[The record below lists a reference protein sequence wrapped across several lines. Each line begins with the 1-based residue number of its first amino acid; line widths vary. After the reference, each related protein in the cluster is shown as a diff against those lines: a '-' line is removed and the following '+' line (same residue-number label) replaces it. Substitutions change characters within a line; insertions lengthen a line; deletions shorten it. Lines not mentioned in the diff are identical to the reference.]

1 MAASTEKLLSILEES
16 GKRYDTEKIQR
27 AFAYAEEAHRGQF
40 RKSGEEYIYHPLSV
54 AEICAELNLDTDAI
68 CAALLHDIVED
79 CPGASLEGIKDEFGG
94 DVMILVDGLTKL
106 VAIPFEDKEEE
117 HIENLRKMFL
127 AMSRD
132 IRVILIKLCDRL
144 HNMRTLSSH
153 LEAKQRLIALET
165 MHVYAP
171 LAHRLGIQR
180 IKQELES
187 LALQYLDPIG
197 YEEIRNWIDTKY
209 GENRDFIER
218 IKAEIGEKL
227 SEQSMEFS
235 IKGRVKS
242 IYSIYRK
249 MYRSSKSFDEIYD
262 FYAVRII
269 VDSEIA
275 CYTALGLIHEM
286 YHSMPGRF
294 KDYISTPKP
303 NNYRSLHTTVIGRA
317 GVPFEVQI
325 RTTEMHQIAE
335 YGIAAHWKYKSGQ
348 KSGDGMN
355 KKLEWISMLL
365 ESEQKSMDSE
375 EYLTPL
381 KIDIFEDEI
390 FVFTPKGDV
399 VTLPTGSCGIDFA
412 YAIHSGVGNK
422 MVGIK
427 INGAI
432 APITTVL
439 QTGQIVEVITSSAS
453 KGPSRDWLKVVKSGE
468 AKNKIRGW
476 YKKEKREENIQLAKT
491 EVDKEF
497 DKISKGLP
505 DEEKDRIMLTICKRH
520 GLESLDDLYNS
531 IGYGGIAIS
540 KIHVKIRDE
549 IERSLAANTPASLEV
564 THISQNAKKEQK
576 KSSSGVIIE
585 GLENCQVKF
594 AKCCSP
600 LPGDEIIGFITRG
613 YGVSVHK
620 FSCPHAQSGLAGA
633 ERDRWI
639 NASWSQ
645 SASEEKG
652 QATYNATLWLLVAD
666 NIGVMASIS
675 TALAEMR
682 IPISAINTQASAEG
696 TSLLTITI
704 GIKGRDHLNAIIERL
719 KKNKEI
725 LQIRVGGEK

>member
-1 MAASTEKLLSILEES
+1 MAASTEKLFKLLEES

-27 AFAYAEEAHRGQF
+27 AFEYAEEAHRGQF

-54 AEICAELNLDTDAI
+54 AEICAELNLDSDAI

-79 CPGASLEGIKDEFGG
+79 CPGASLEGIKTEFGG
-94 DVMILVDGLTKL
+94 DVMVLVDGLTKL

-144 HNMRTLSSH
+144 HNMRTLASH

-197 YEEIRNWIDTKY
+197 YEEIRNWIETKY
-209 GENRDFIER
+209 GENRDFIE
-218 IKAEIGEKL
+218 KVKEEIGAKL
-227 SEQSMEFS
+227 SEQSMEYS

-348 KSGDGMN
+348 KSGEGMN

-476 YKKEKREENIQLAKT
+476 YKKEKREENIQLAKA

-497 DKISKGLP
+497 EKISKGLSE
-505 DEEKDRIMLTICKRH
+505 EEKDRIMLTICKRH
-520 GLESLDDLYNS
+520 GLDSVDDLYNS
-531 IGYGGIAIS
+531 IGYGGIALS

-564 THISQNAKKEQK
+564 TQISQSAKKEQK

-620 FSCPHAQSGLAGA
+620 FSCTHAQSGLAGP

-639 NASWSQ
+639 NATWAQ
-645 SASEEKG
+645 NAGEEKSHT
-652 QATYNATLWLLVAD
+652 TYNATLLLLVAD

-704 GIKGRDHLNAIIERL
+704 GIKGRDHLNMIIERL

>member
-1 MAASTEKLLSILEES
+1 MPADTKKLFTLLDES
-16 GKRYDTEKIQR
+16 GKKYDKEKIQR
-27 AFAYAEEAHRGQF
+27 AFDYADEAHAGQF
-40 RKSGEEYIYHPLSV
+40 RKSGEAYIYHPLAV

-79 CPGASLEGIKDEFGG
+79 VPGASLEGIEALFGG
-94 DVMILVDGLTKL
+94 NVKILVDGLTKL
-106 VAIPFEDKEEE
+106 VTIPFEDKEEE

-127 AMSRD
+127 AMNRD
-132 IRVILIKLCDRL
+132 IRVIFIKLCDRL
-144 HNMRTLSSH
+144 HNMRTLASH
-153 LEAKQRLIALET
+153 LEEKQRLIALET

-197 YEEIRNWIDTKY
+197 FEEIRGWMETKH
-209 GENRDFIER
+209 GENQGFIEQV
-218 IKAEIGEKL
+218 KKEIGDKL
-227 SEQSMEFS
+227 SLLGMEYS
-235 IKGRVKS
+235 IKGRIKS

-262 FYAVRII
+262 YFAVRII

-275 CYTALGLIHEM
+275 CYTALGVIHEM

-325 RTTEMHQIAE
+325 RTAEMHQIAE
-335 YGIAAHWKYKSGQ
+335 YGIAAHWKYKSGA
-348 KSGDGMN
+348 KSDEGIN
-355 KKLEWISMLL
+355 KKLEWIHMLL
-365 ESEQKSMDSE
+365 ESDQKTMDSE

-381 KIDIFEDEI
+381 KIDMFEDEI
-390 FVFTPKGDV
+390 FVFTPQGDV
-399 VTLPTGSCGIDFA
+399 ISLPTGACGIDFA

-439 QTGQIVEVITSSAS
+439 QTGQIVEVLTSSAS
-453 KGPSRDWLKVVKSGE
+453 KGPSRDWLKIVKSGE

-476 YKKEKREENIQLAKT
+476 YKKEKREENIQLAQT

-497 DKISKGLP
+497 DKIRKGLTE
-505 DEEKDRIMLTICKRH
+505 EEKVRIMTTIAQRH

-531 IGYGGIAIS
+531 IGYGGIALS

-549 IERSLAANTPASLEV
+549 IERSIAANTPASLEV
-564 THISQNAKKEQK
+564 TQTQAEKKELK
-576 KSSSGVIIE
+576 KSKSGVIIE

-620 FSCPHAQSGLAGA
+620 YNCPHALEGLGG
-633 ERDRWI
+633 EEKDRWVHATWAQ
-639 NASWSQ
+639 NAVENQ
-645 SASEEKG
+645 SNS
-652 QATYNATLWLLVAD
+652 YSATLQILVAD
-666 NIGVMASIS
+666 NIGVMAAIS
-675 TALAEMR
+675 TTLAEMR
-682 IPISAINTQASAEG
+682 IPISAINTQ
-696 TSLLTITI
+696 TSSTSKTGLLTITI
-704 GIKGRDHLNAIIERL
+704 GIKGRDHLNSIVERL
-719 KKNKEI
+719 KKNKDI
-725 LQIRVGGEK
+725 LQISGGGKA

>member
-1 MAASTEKLLSILEES
+1 
-16 GKRYDTEKIQR
+16 
-27 AFAYAEEAHRGQF
+27 
-40 RKSGEEYIYHPLSV
+40 
-54 AEICAELNLDTDAI
+54 
-68 CAALLHDIVED
+68 
-79 CPGASLEGIKDEFGG
+79 
-94 DVMILVDGLTKL
+94 
-106 VAIPFEDKEEE
+106 
-117 HIENLRKMFL
+117 
-127 AMSRD
+127 
-132 IRVILIKLCDRL
+132 
-144 HNMRTLSSH
+144 MRTLSSH
-153 LEAKQRLIALET
+153 LEEKQRLIALET

-187 LALQYLDPIG
+187 LALKHLDPIG
-197 YEEIRNWIDTKY
+197 YEEIRGWIDTKY
-209 GENRDFIER
+209 GENRDFIEQV
-218 IKAEIGEKL
+218 KKEVGEKL
-227 SEQSMEFS
+227 SEQNIEYS

-335 YGIAAHWKYKSGQ
+335 YGIAAHWKYKNGA
-348 KSGDGMN
+348 KSGEGMD
-355 KKLEWISMLL
+355 KKLEWIHMLL

-427 INGAI
+427 VNGSI
-432 APITTVL
+432 TPITTVL
-439 QTGQIVEVITSSAS
+439 QTGQIVEVLTSSSS
-453 KGPSRDWLKVVKSGE
+453 KGPSRDWLKIVKSGE

-476 YKKEKREENIQLAKT
+476 YKKEKREENIQLAKA
-491 EVDKEF
+491 EVNREF
-497 DKISKGLP
+497 DKIRKGLT
-505 DEEKDRIMLTICKRH
+505 DEQKETIMEAISKRH

-531 IGYGGIAIS
+531 IGYGGIALS
-540 KIHVKIRDE
+540 KIHVKIKDE
-549 IERSLAANTPASLEV
+549 IDRNFSHQAPTSLEI
-564 THISQNAKKEQK
+564 TQTQTEKKEQR
-576 KSSSGVIIE
+576 KSKSGVIIE
-585 GLENCQVKF
+585 GLDNCQIKF

-600 LPGDEIIGFITRG
+600 LPGDDIIGYITRG
-613 YGVSVHK
+613 FGVSVHK
-620 FSCPHAQSGLAGA
+620 FSCQHAVQGLQSP
-633 ERDRWI
+633 EKDRWV
-639 NASWSQ
+639 NATW
-645 SASEEKG
+645 AAEVDEK
-652 QATYNATLWLLVAD
+652 AISYNATLLMLVAD

-675 TALAEMR
+675 TALADMR
-682 IPISAINTQASAEG
+682 IPISSINTQAAGEG
-696 TSLLTITI
+696 NTSLSITI
-704 GIKGRDHLNAIIERL
+704 SIKGRDHLHSVIERL
-719 KKNKEI
+719 KKNKDI
-725 LQIRVGGEK
+725 ISIQIGGGK

>member
-1 MAASTEKLLSILEES
+1 M
-16 GKRYDTEKIQR
+16 
-27 AFAYAEEAHRGQF
+27 
-40 RKSGEEYIYHPLSV
+40 V
-54 AEICAELNLDTDAI
+54 
-68 CAALLHDIVED
+68 
-79 CPGASLEGIKDEFGG
+79 
-94 DVMILVDGLTKL
+94 LVDGLTKL

-197 YEEIRNWIDTKY
+197 YDEIRTWIETKY
-209 GENRDFIER
+209 GENRNFIE
-218 IKAEIGEKL
+218 KVKEEIGSKL
-227 SEQSMEFS
+227 SEQGMEFS

-249 MYRSSKSFDEIYD
+249 MYRSCKSFDEIYD

-348 KSGDGMN
+348 KSGEGMN

-365 ESEQKSMDSE
+365 ESEQKSMDSD

-399 VTLPTGSCGIDFA
+399 ITLPTGSCGIDFA

-476 YKKEKREENIQLAKT
+476 YKKEKREENIQLAKG

-497 DKISKGLP
+497 EKISKGLP
-505 DEEKDRIMLTICKRH
+505 ENEKERIMLTICKRH

-531 IGYGGIAIS
+531 IGYGGIALS

-549 IERSLAANTPASLEV
+549 IERTLASQTPVALEV
-564 THISQNAKKEQK
+564 TQTSQAAKKEQK

-620 FSCPHAQSGLAGA
+620 FSCQHAQSGLAGA

-639 NASWSQ
+639 NASWAQ
-645 SASEEKG
+645 NAGEEKSHT
-652 QATYNATLWLLVAD
+652 TYNATLLLLVAD

-682 IPISAINTQASAEG
+682 IPISAINTQASSEG

>member
-1 MAASTEKLLSILEES
+1 MAASTEKLFQLLDES
-16 GKRYDTEKIQR
+16 GKRYDKEKIQR
-27 AFAYAEEAHRGQF
+27 AFDYAELAHRGQF

-54 AEICAELNLDTDAI
+54 AEICSELNLDTDAI

-79 CPGASLEGIKDEFGG
+79 CPGENLEGIEKDFGN
-94 DVMILVDGLTKL
+94 DVKILVDGLTKL
-106 VAIPFEDKEEE
+106 VSIPFEDKEEE

-153 LEAKQRLIALET
+153 LEEKQRLIALET

-187 LALQYLDPIG
+187 LALKFLDPYG
-197 YEEIRNWIDTKY
+197 YEEIKNWVDTKY
-209 GENRDFIER
+209 GENRDFIEQV
-218 IKAEIGEKL
+218 KKEVGEKL
-227 SEQSMEFS
+227 AEQKMEFS

-249 MYRSSKSFDEIYD
+249 MYRTSKNFDEIYD

-303 NNYRSLHTTVIGRA
+303 NNYRSLHTTVIGRS

-348 KSGDGMN
+348 KSDESMN

-399 VTLPTGSCGIDFA
+399 VTLPTGACGIDFA

-427 INGAI
+427 INGSI

-439 QTGQIVEVITSSAS
+439 QTGQIVEVLTSSAS
-453 KGPSRDWLKVVKSGE
+453 KGPSRDWLKIVKSGE

-476 YKKEKREENIQLAKT
+476 YKKEKREENIQLAKAD
-491 EVDKEF
+491 VDKEF
-497 DKISKGLP
+497 DKIRKGLS
-505 DEEKDRIMLTICKRH
+505 DEDKEKIMTTISKRH

-531 IGYGGIAIS
+531 IGYGGIALS
-540 KIHVKIRDE
+540 KIHTKIRDE
-549 IERSLAANTPASLEV
+549 IERSLSAQTPVSLEI
-564 THISQNAKKEQK
+564 TQTAAEKKEIK
-576 KSSSGVIIE
+576 KSKSGVIIE

-600 LPGDEIIGFITRG
+600 LPGDDIIGFITRG

-620 FSCPHAQSGLAGA
+620 FNCPHATAGLASS
-633 ERDRWI
+633 ERDRWV
-639 NASWSQ
+639 NASWAQ
-645 SASEEKG
+645 NAGEEKV
-652 QATYNATLWLLVAD
+652 NAYSTTLMILAED
-666 NIGVMASIS
+666 DIGVMAAIS
-675 TALAEMR
+675 TSLAEMR
-682 IPISAINTQASAEG
+682 VPISAINTQSTATGGVG
-696 TSLLTITI
+696 TIALTI
-704 GIKGRDHLNAIIERL
+704 GIKGREHLNSVIERL
-719 KKNKEI
+719 KKIKNI

>member
-1 MAASTEKLLSILEES
+1 MPADTRTLFSILDES
-16 GKRYDTEKIQR
+16 TAKYDKEKIQR
-27 AFAYAEEAHRGQF
+27 AFDYAEEAHRGQF

-79 CPGASLEGIKDEFGG
+79 CPGECLDGIGEIFGQ
-94 DVMILVDGLTKL
+94 DVMVLVDGLTKL

-153 LEAKQRLIALET
+153 LEEKQRLIALET

-171 LAHRLGIQR
+171 LAHRLGIQK
-180 IKQELES
+180 IKQELET

-197 YEEIRNWIDTKY
+197 YEEVKNWVETKY
-209 GENRDFIER
+209 GENIGFIE
-218 IKAEIGEKL
+218 KVKSEMEEKL
-227 SEQSMEFS
+227 KDQQMEFS

-249 MYRSSKSFDEIYD
+249 MYQNNKSFDEIYD

-269 VDSEIA
+269 VDNEIA

-303 NNYRSLHTTVIGRA
+303 NNYRSLHTTVIGRS

-325 RTTEMHQIAE
+325 RTAEMHQIAE
-335 YGIAAHWKYKSGQ
+335 YGIAAHWKYKSGA
-348 KSGDGMN
+348 KGHENLD
-355 KKLEWISMLL
+355 KKLEWIHMLL
-365 ESEQKSMDSE
+365 ESEQKSMDSD

-422 MVGIK
+422 MVGVK

-439 QTGQIVEVITSSAS
+439 KTGQIVEVLTSSAS

-476 YKKEKREENIQLAKT
+476 YKKEKREENIQLARA

-497 DKISKGLP
+497 DKIRKGLK
-505 DEEKDRIMLTICKRH
+505 DEVKDKIMEAIAQRH
-520 GLESLDDLYNS
+520 GLGSLDDLYNS
-531 IGYGGIAIS
+531 IGYGGIALT

-549 IERSLAANTPASLEV
+549 FERNFADKAPVSLEV
-564 THISQNAKKEQK
+564 TQNSAEKKEQK
-576 KSSSGVIIE
+576 KSKSGVIIE

-600 LPGDEIIGFITRG
+600 LPGDEIIGYITRG

-620 FSCPHAQSGLAGA
+620 YGCIHATEGLKGP
-633 ERDRWI
+633 EKDRWV
-639 NASWSQ
+639 NAHWAQNATESQ
-645 SASEEKG
+645 STSY
-652 QATYNATLWLLVAD
+652 QAVLRLLVVD
-666 NIGVMASIS
+666 NIGVMAAIS
-675 TALAEMR
+675 TALADMR
-682 IPISAINTQASAEG
+682 VPISAISTQSATEG
-696 TSLLTITI
+696 MSLLTMTV
-704 GIKGRDHLNAIIERL
+704 GTKGREHLNFIIERL

-725 LQIRVGGEK
+725 VRITTGGRK

>member
-1 MAASTEKLLSILEES
+1 MAGDTTRLFSLLDES
-16 GKRYDTEKIQR
+16 GKKYDKEKIEK
-27 AFAYAEEAHRGQF
+27 AFLYAEKAHEGQF
-40 RKSGEEYIYHPLSV
+40 RKSGEAYIYHPLAV
-54 AEICAELNLDTDAI
+54 AEICAELNLDTEAI

-79 CPGASLEGIKDEFGG
+79 VPGASLEGIESLFGA
-94 DVMILVDGLTKL
+94 DVKVLVDGLTKL

-197 YEEIRNWIDTKY
+197 YQEIHDWIETKY
-209 GENRDFIER
+209 GENLGFIER
-218 IKAEIGEKL
+218 VQREIADKL
-227 SEQSMEFS
+227 TGQNMDYS

-262 FYAVRII
+262 FYAVRVI

-275 CYTALGLIHEM
+275 CYTVLGLIHEM

-303 NNYRSLHTTVIGRA
+303 NNYRSLHTTVIGRD
-317 GVPFEVQI
+317 GIPFEVQI
-325 RTTEMHQIAE
+325 RTSEMHQIAE
-335 YGIAAHWKYKSGQ
+335 YGIAAHWKYKSGV
-348 KSGDGMN
+348 KGDDGIG
-355 KKLEWISMLL
+355 KKLEWIHMLL
-365 ESEQKSMDSE
+365 ESDQNSMDSE

-390 FVFTPKGDV
+390 FVFTPRGDV
-399 VTLPTGSCGIDFA
+399 ITLPTGSCGIDFA

-427 INGAI
+427 INGSI

-439 QTGQIVEVITSSAS
+439 QTGQIVEVLTSSAS
-453 KGPSRDWLKVVKSGE
+453 KGPNRDWLKVVKSGE
-468 AKNKIRGW
+468 AKNKIRSW
-476 YKKEKREENIQLAKT
+476 YKKEKREENIQLARS

-497 DKISKGLP
+497 DKIRRGLS
-505 DEEKDRIMLTICKRH
+505 EEDKNRIMQTISQKH
-520 GLESLDDLYNS
+520 GMESADDLYNA

-540 KIHVKIRDE
+540 KIHTKIRNE
-549 IERSLAANTPASLEV
+549 IERSFAQTAPAPLEITPTQTEKKDAR
-564 THISQNAKKEQK
+564 HAKG
-576 KSSSGVIIE
+576 GVIIE

-620 FSCPHAQSGLAGA
+620 FSCPHAEKGLTGTQK
-633 ERDRWI
+633 DRWV
-639 NASWSQ
+639 NASWAQ
-645 SASEEKG
+645 SATES
-652 QATYNATLWLLVAD
+652 QTSLYSATLQLLVAD

-682 IPISAINTQASAEG
+682 VPISAISTQSAKSG
-696 TSLLTITI
+696 TTLLTLTI
-704 GIKGRDHLNAIIERL
+704 SIKGRDHLNTIVERL
-719 KKNKEI
+719 KKNKDI
-725 LQIRVGGEK
+725 LQFIGGLDR

>member
-1 MAASTEKLLSILEES
+1 MAADTQKLFSILAEN
-16 GKRYDTEKIQR
+16 GTKYDKELIQR
-27 AFAYAEEAHRGQF
+27 AFSYAEKAHHGQF
-40 RKSGEEYIYHPLSV
+40 RKSGEEYIYHPLAV
-54 AEICAELNLDTDAI
+54 AEICAELNLDTEAI

-79 CPGASLEGIKDEFGG
+79 CPGASLEGIEEEFGSN
-94 DVMILVDGLTKL
+94 VTLLVDGLTKL

-144 HNMRTLSSH
+144 HNMRTLASH
-153 LEAKQRLIALET
+153 LEAKQRIIALET

-197 YEEIRNWIDTKY
+197 YEEIQNWMEQKY
-209 GENRDFIER
+209 GENRGFIEQV
-218 IKAEIGEKL
+218 KKEIGEKL
-227 SEQSMEFS
+227 TEQNMAYS

-242 IYSIYRK
+242 IYSVYRK
-249 MYRSSKSFDEIYD
+249 MYRNNKSFDEIYD

-325 RTTEMHQIAE
+325 RTAEMHQIAE
-335 YGIAAHWKYKSGQ
+335 YGIAAHWKYKSGA
-348 KSGDGMN
+348 KSSEGIS
-355 KKLEWISMLL
+355 KKLEWIHMLL

-399 VTLPTGSCGIDFA
+399 ITLPTGSCGIDFA

-432 APITTVL
+432 APINTVL
-439 QTGQIVEVITSSAS
+439 QTGQIVEVLTSSAS
-453 KGPSRDWLKVVKSGE
+453 KGPSRDWLKIVKSGE

-476 YKKEKREENIQLAKT
+476 YKKEKREENIQLAKS

-497 DKISKGLP
+497 EKIRKGLG
-505 DEEKDRIMLTICKRH
+505 DEIKQKIMETIAKRN
-520 GLESLDDLYNS
+520 GLETLDDLYNS
-531 IGYGGIAIS
+531 IGYGGIALS

-549 IERSLAANTPASLEV
+549 MERTKEAQSSASLEV
-564 THISQNAKKEQK
+564 TQTQNEKKELK
-576 KSSSGVIIE
+576 KSKSGVIIE

-600 LPGDEIIGFITRG
+600 LPGDEIIGYITRG

-620 FSCPHAQSGLAGA
+620 FTCPNAVQGLQGT
-633 ERDRWI
+633 EKNRWI
-639 NASWSQ
+639 NATWSQ
-645 SASEEKG
+645 
-652 QATYNATLWLLVAD
+652 NATETQTHSYSTVLQLLVAD
-666 NIGVMASIS
+666 NIGVMAAIS
-675 TALAEMR
+675 TTLAEMR
-682 IPISAINTQASAEG
+682 IPISAISTQ
-696 TSLLTITI
+696 TSSNQTSVLFLTIS
-704 GIKGRDHLNAIIERL
+704 IKGREHLNAVVERL
-719 KKNKEI
+719 KKNKDI
-725 LQIRVGGEK
+725 LQIQAGGKS

>member
-1 MAASTEKLLSILEES
+1 MVASTEKLFQILNES

-27 AFAYAEEAHRGQF
+27 AFECAEEAHRGQF
-40 RKSGEEYIYHPLSV
+40 RKSGEEYIHHPLSV

-79 CPGASLEGIKDEFGG
+79 CPGASLEGIKTLFGE

-144 HNMRTLSSH
+144 HNMRTLASH
-153 LEAKQRLIALET
+153 VETKQRLIALET

-197 YEEIRNWIDTKY
+197 YEEIHNWVETKY
-209 GENRDFIER
+209 GENRDFIEN
-218 IKAEIGEKL
+218 IKKEIGEKL
-227 SEQSMEFS
+227 EEQGMEYS

-348 KSGDGMN
+348 KSGEGMN

-439 QTGQIVEVITSSAS
+439 QTGQIVEVLTSSAS

-476 YKKEKREENIQLAKT
+476 YKKEKREENIQLAKS

-497 DKISKGLP
+497 EKISKGISE
-505 DEEKDRIMLTICKRH
+505 EEKERIMLTICKRH
-520 GLESLDDLYNS
+520 GLDSLDDLYNS
-531 IGYGGIAIS
+531 IGYGGIALS
-540 KIHVKIRDE
+540 KIHTKIRDE
-549 IERSLAANTPASLEV
+549 IERNHAANTPVSLEV
-564 THISQNAKKEQK
+564 TQSSQAQKKEQK
-576 KSSSGVIIE
+576 KSGSGVIIE
-585 GLENCQVKF
+585 GLDNCQVKF

-600 LPGDEIIGFITRG
+600 LPGDEIIGYITRG

-620 FSCPHAQSGLAGA
+620 FSCPHAQEGLASP

-639 NASWSQ
+639 NASWAQ
-645 SASEEKG
+645 HAGEEKG
-652 QATYNATLWLLVAD
+652 HTTYNATLLLLVAD

-682 IPISAINTQASAEG
+682 IPISAINTQASSEG

>member
-1 MAASTEKLLSILEES
+1 MAVDTGRLFSILEES
-16 GKRYDTEKIQR
+16 GKKYDTEKIR
-27 AFAYAEEAHRGQF
+27 KAFLYAEEAHCGQF
-40 RKSGEEYIYHPLSV
+40 RKSGEEYIYHPLAV
-54 AEICAELNLDTDAI
+54 AEICAELNLDTEAI

-79 CPGASLEGIKDEFGG
+79 CPDKNLEGIRELFGA
-94 DVMILVDGLTKL
+94 DVELLVDGLTKL
-106 VAIPFEDKEEE
+106 VSIPFEDKEEE

-144 HNMRTLSSH
+144 HNMRTLASH
-153 LEAKQRLIALET
+153 IEEKQRTIALET

-197 YEEIRNWIDTKY
+197 YEEIQSWINTKY
-209 GENRDFIER
+209 GENIGFIER
-218 IKAEIGEKL
+218 VQKEIGEKL
-227 SEQSMEFS
+227 GEQGMEYS

-275 CYTALGLIHEM
+275 CYTALGLMHET
-286 YHSMPGRF
+286 YHSIPGRF

-303 NNYRSLHTTVIGRA
+303 NNYRSLHTTVIGRD
-317 GVPFEVQI
+317 GIPFEIQI
-325 RTTEMHQIAE
+325 RTAEMHQIAE
-335 YGIAAHWKYKSGQ
+335 YGIAAHWKYKSGA
-348 KSGDGMN
+348 KSGEGMN
-355 KKLEWISMLL
+355 KKLEWIHMLL
-365 ESEQKSMDSE
+365 ESEQKSMDSD

-422 MVGIK
+422 MVGVK

-432 APITTVL
+432 APINTVL
-439 QTGQIVEVITSSAS
+439 QTGQIVEVLTSSSA
-453 KGPSRDWLKVVKSGE
+453 KGPSRDWLKIVKSGE

-476 YKKEKREENIQLAKT
+476 YKKEKREENIQLARS

-497 DKISKGLP
+497 DKIRKGLD
-505 DEEKDRIMLTICKRH
+505 DETKDRVMATIAQRH
-520 GLESLDDLYNS
+520 GLDSVDDLYNS
-531 IGYGGIAIS
+531 IGYGGIALT

-549 IERSLAANTPASLEV
+549 IERTVTEKAPATLEV
-564 THISQNAKKEQK
+564 TQTASDKKEIK
-576 KSSSGVIIE
+576 KSKSGVIIE

-600 LPGDEIIGFITRG
+600 LPGDEIIGYITRG

-620 FSCPHAQSGLAGA
+620 YTCPHATQGLEGA
-633 ERDRWI
+633 EKDRWVH
-639 NASWSQ
+639 ATWAKG
-645 SASEEKG
+645 ASET
-652 QATYNATLWLLVAD
+652 QTNSYNATLQLFVVD
-666 NIGVMASIS
+666 NIGVLASIS

-682 IPISAINTQASAEG
+682 IPISAINTQSTAEEM
-696 TSLLTITI
+696 SLITLTI
-704 GIKGRDHLNAIIERL
+704 GIKGRDHLNSILEKL
-719 KKNKEI
+719 KRNKDI
-725 LQIRVGGEK
+725 LKINVGGGK

>member
-1 MAASTEKLLSILEES
+1 MAADTQRLFSLLDES
-16 GKRYDTEKIQR
+16 GKYYDKEKIQR
-27 AFAYAEEAHRGQF
+27 AFLYADKAHEGQF
-40 RKSGEEYIYHPLSV
+40 RKSGEAYIYHPLSV

-79 CPGASLEGIKDEFGG
+79 CPDASLEGIEEKFGAN
-94 DVMILVDGLTKL
+94 VKILVDGLTKL

-144 HNMRTLSSH
+144 HNMRTLASH
-153 LEAKQRLIALET
+153 IEEKQRLIALET

-197 YEEIRNWIDTKY
+197 YEEIRQWIDTKY
-209 GENRDFIER
+209 GENIGFIE
-218 IKAEIGEKL
+218 KVKEEIGAKL
-227 SEQSMEFS
+227 QEQNMEYS

-269 VDSEIA
+269 VDSEIS
-275 CYTALGLIHEM
+275 CYTVLGLIHEM

-325 RTTEMHQIAE
+325 RTAEMHQIAE
-335 YGIAAHWKYKSGQ
+335 YGIAAHWKYKSGA
-348 KSGDGMN
+348 KSGENIN
-355 KKLEWISMLL
+355 KKLEWIHMLL
-365 ESEQKSMDSE
+365 ESDQKSMDSD

-399 VTLPTGSCGIDFA
+399 ITLPTGACGIDFA

-439 QTGQIVEVITSSAS
+439 QTGQIVEVLTSSAS
-453 KGPSRDWLKVVKSGE
+453 KGPSRDWLKIVKSGE

-476 YKKEKREENIQLAKT
+476 YKKEKREENIQLARN

-497 DKISKGLP
+497 DKIRKGLS
-505 DEEKDRIMLTICKRH
+505 DEEKERIMTTIAQRH

-531 IGYGGIAIS
+531 IGYGGIALS
-540 KIHVKIRDE
+540 KIHVKIKDE
-549 IERSLAANTPASLEV
+549 IERTLAAQTPVVLEV
-564 THISQNAKKEQK
+564 TQTQTEIREQK
-576 KSSSGVIIE
+576 KSKSGVIIE

-600 LPGDEIIGFITRG
+600 LPGDDIIGYITRG

-620 FSCPHAQSGLAGA
+620 FNCPHATEGLKGS
-633 ERDRWI
+633 EKDRWVR
-639 NASWSQ
+639 ASWAQNADQVQ
-645 SASEEKG
+645 SNS
-652 QATYNATLWLLVAD
+652 YNATLQILVAD

-682 IPISAINTQASAEG
+682 ISISSINTQASSSG
-696 TSLLTITI
+696 TTLLSITI
-704 GIKGRDHLNAIIERL
+704 GIKGRDHLNAIVEKL
-719 KKNKEI
+719 KKNRDI
-725 LQIRVGGEK
+725 LQILTGGGK